1 MNSSKSMVLPMAI
14 ILVFGTLI
22 AIAVRSGFTKSEM
35 KLEFQGDVAAALEQA
50 KEEDKIVMVD
60 FYADWCG
67 PCRAM
72 EQEAFADDS
81 VAALLENVVLVRV
94 DVDNPGENAQLKR
107 DLGVNGIPDVVF
119 LTADGELIDRIV
131 GYGGVEGFKEE
142 VQAILD
148 KAS

>member
-50 KEEDKIVMVD
+50 KEENKIVMVD

-72 EQEAFADDS
+72 EEEAFADDS

-94 DVDNPGENAQLKR
+94 NVDNPGENAQLKQ

-119 LTADGELIDRIV
+119 LTADGEFIDRIV

>member
-67 PCRAM
+67 
-72 EQEAFADDS
+72 Q
-81 VAALLENVVLVRV
+81 
-94 DVDNPGENAQLKR
+94 
-107 DLGVNGIPDVVF
+107 
-119 LTADGELIDRIV
+119 
-131 GYGGVEGFKEE
+131 
-142 VQAILD
+142 
-148 KAS
+148 